1 MISFEIY
8 YIFENKREEA
18 AATAS
23 SQMDERSVILMTI
36 TELNNAIAGF
46 NRALQE
52 IHRISLA
59 DYCRRTGRSLSEIE
73 KLPRVD
79 LTKR

>member
-1 MISFEIY
+1 
-8 YIFENKREEA
+8 
-18 AATAS
+18 
-23 SQMDERSVILMTI
+23 MTI

-73 KLPRVD
+73 KLPRID